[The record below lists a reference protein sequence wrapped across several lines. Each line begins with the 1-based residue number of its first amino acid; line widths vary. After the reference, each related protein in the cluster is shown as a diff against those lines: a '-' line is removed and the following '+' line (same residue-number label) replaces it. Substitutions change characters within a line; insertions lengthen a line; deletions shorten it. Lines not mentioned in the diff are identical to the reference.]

1 MTNETKQTAVDI
13 AIQKCYQAIV
23 DSKNPDTTTKRGG
36 DYRIGLRKA
45 IDILEELKEMEKEQM
60 EDAVANG
67 ISKADMTN
75 NRGYF
80 DFDKWYNE
88 TYENNN

>member
-1 MTNETKQTAVDI
+1 MNKKTAMQQLLHQMKEERAKLQLPVEWDR
-13 AIQKCYQAIV
+13 CYQAIEMV
-23 DSKNPDTTTKRGG
+23 IKNTYIP
-36 DYRIGLRKA
+36 
-45 IDILEELKEMEKEQM
+45 MEKEQM

-80 DFDKWYNE
+80 NFDKWYNE
-88 TYENNN
+88 TYGGEQ

>member
-1 MTNETKQTAVDI
+1 MNKKTAMQQLLHQMKEERAKLQLPVEWDR
-13 AIQKCYQAIV
+13 CYQAI
-23 DSKNPDTTTKRGG
+23 
-36 DYRIGLRKA
+36 
-45 IDILEELKEMEKEQM
+45 EMVMENTYIPLEKEQM

-75 NRGYF
+75 HRGYF

-88 TYENNN
+88 TYGGEQ

>member
-1 MTNETKQTAVDI
+1 MNKKTAMQQLLNQMKEERAKLQLPVEWDR
-13 AIQKCYQAIV
+13 CYQAIEMV
-23 DSKNPDTTTKRGG
+23 IKNTYIP
-36 DYRIGLRKA
+36 
-45 IDILEELKEMEKEQM
+45 MEKEQM

-80 DFDKWYNE
+80 NFDKWYNE
-88 TYENNN
+88 TYGGEQ